1 MNRRDFMRRMFGLG
15 VTIAVPALVTDPLS
29 LFFDMEKID
38 ALNPNLYGMDWGVN
52 DGTYGTWN
60 GIRRAPV
67 SQWSSKSAVG
77 PGAQLRADIIELI
90 RRIKVDIKEN
100 PLEIIIA
107 NEDQI
112 RIYKELKSKDY
123 K

>member
-1 MNRRDFMRRMFGLG
+1 MNRREFMRRMFG
-15 VTIAVPALVTDPLS
+15 TSMTLVIPSVFIPTV
-29 LFFDMEKID
+29 KQYID
-38 ALNPNLYGMDWGVN
+38 ATNPSLYGMDWGVN

-90 RRIKVDIKEN
+90 RRIKVDIKDN

-107 NEDQI
+107 NEDQV
-112 RIYKELKSKDY
+112 RIYKSLK
-123 K
+123 